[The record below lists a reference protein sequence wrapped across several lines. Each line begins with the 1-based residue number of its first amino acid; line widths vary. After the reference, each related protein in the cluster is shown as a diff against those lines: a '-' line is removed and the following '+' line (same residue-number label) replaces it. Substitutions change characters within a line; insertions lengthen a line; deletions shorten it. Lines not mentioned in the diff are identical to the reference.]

1 MEPAD
6 PSSSVLFDDGPS
18 SAGGR
23 FTGGAIQRPWPGPRS
38 SCQGNKEASSVISS
52 SCANMTRGVAC
63 RGRDSVVWS
72 STISPYT
79 WQLPGTCVQRLSTC
93 RQHPHSAWGSPTQS
107 QSGGNQ
113 MCGGGLTQPCTCFA
127 VYYLFLYF
135 LPVSSH
141 IPPTHFGC

>member
-1 MEPAD
+1 VTSIID
-6 PSSSVLFDDGPS
+6 DDGPS

-93 RQHPHSAWGSPTQS
+93 RH
-107 QSGGNQ
+107 
-113 MCGGGLTQPCTCFA
+113 
-127 VYYLFLYF
+127 
-135 LPVSSH
+135 LP
-141 IPPTHFGC
+141 IPPGAVILSLSLAGTKCAVEA

>member
-1 MEPAD
+1 MNIL
-6 PSSSVLFDDGPS
+6 LFYEKKKEYDDDDGPS

-38 SCQGNKEASSVISS
+38 SCQGNKRASSVISS

-93 RQHPHSAWGSPTQS
+93 CHLPIPPAGAVILSLSLAGTKCAVEAWLSLVPVSLFFYAFISP
-107 QSGGNQ
+107 
-113 MCGGGLTQPCTCFA
+113 CPCT
-127 VYYLFLYF
+127 Y
-135 LPVSSH
+135 SW
-141 IPPTHFGC
+141 